1 MLQNPAEQPTNEMRV
16 LCTFSIFDHHSNI
29 LHHTTSVLNSSHLVS
44 FRIVEEIGPVWIRL
58 HEPELKEL
66 PETQLKN
73 IERDLETRGET
84 NYRFSYIECFM
95 VMGSPTLLEYD
106 SPTLWLQD

>member
-1 MLQNPAEQPTNEMRV
+1 MLQNPAEQPTNEVRV
-16 LCTFSIFDHHSNI
+16 LCIDSTFDHHSNI
-29 LHHTTSVLNSSHLVS
+29 FPHTTSVLNSSHLVS
-44 FRIVEEIGPVWIRL
+44 FGIVEEIGPVWICL

-84 NYRFSYIECFM
+84 HYRFSCIECFM
-95 VMGSPTLLEYD
+95 AMGSPTLLQYD
-106 SPTLWLQD
+106 SPTL